1 MRPKILAL
9 VLAAGKGGRMGPLTE
24 DRAKPNL
31 PFGGTYHL
39 IDFPL
44 TNCVHSGIHDV
55 WVVQQHHPHGLTD
68 HLANGRPWD
77 LDRTTGGFRTLHPFT
92 DRASENWQQGNAH
105 ALYTH
110 LRFIEDFGPDLVLVL
125 SADHIYSYDY
135 RDAIDAHVERKA
147 GLTIVTAEVGVE
159 RASRHGVVE
168 RDGDRVTRFLTKPDE
183 PPTGEVATEIFVYT
197 AERLITELRSIVDD
211 EGEEALGDFGD
222 ALVPRFV
229 DAGEAYAL
237 PIDGYWRD
245 VGTLEAYMEGHHD
258 LIRADCDL
266 TLDDEAWPILG
277 QPANR
282 PPARFLDGAA
292 LVDSLVSPGCV
303 VAGRVERSVLGPGT
317 SVGAGAQ
324 VVDSVVMENVVV
336 AAGAT
341 VTRAIVA
348 ADATIGEGA
357 TVGGA
362 GGELTVLGA
371 GHDVDAGA
379 TVTPADDD
387 QEDDG

>member
-1 MRPKILAL
+1 MRPNILAL

-110 LRFIEDFGPDLVLVL
+110 LRFIEDFDPDIVVVL

-135 RDAIDAHVERKA
+135 RDAIDAHLERKA
-147 GLTIVTAEVGVE
+147 GLTIVTADVGVE

-229 DAGEAYAL
+229 EAGEAYAL

-245 VGTLEAYMEGHHD
+245 VGTLDAYWEGHRD
-258 LIRADCDL
+258 LLRPDCDL
-266 TLDDEAWPILG
+266 TLDDEDRPAR
-277 QPANR
+277 QPAAGPLPRRRRTDRLAGQRGLRGGRHGRALGAR
-282 PPARFLDGAA
+282 PGHERRRRRPRRRLDPDGERRRGRRCDGHPGDRRRRRHHRRGRHGRRGRRRAHGARRRSRGRR
-292 LVDSLVSPGCV
+292 GGHRH
-303 VAGRVERSVLGPGT
+303 AGRRRPG
-317 SVGAGAQ
+317 
-324 VVDSVVMENVVV
+324 
-336 AAGAT
+336 
-341 VTRAIVA
+341 
-348 ADATIGEGA
+348 
-357 TVGGA
+357 
-362 GGELTVLGA
+362 
-371 GHDVDAGA
+371 
-379 TVTPADDD
+379 
-387 QEDDG
+387 